1 MASKRTPDAGD
12 VASADNDADKPVK
25 VDKWDGSAVRNALDD
40 AVKKIM
46 TEKYKYVENPRLTD
60 GRLAICT
67 VAVGAAMFALLW
79 DYLYPFPESR
89 CVLIG
94 CVLSYFFLMGVLTLY
109 TSFLEKGI
117 FLVAVQKDPSGLDP
131 DSVWTVSS
139 SLKRFDDVY
148 HLQLQYRD
156 GKTRATREA
165 KLDKS
170 IALWFDEAGNLL
182 FDAFEP
188 QLCKLHNSLLSE
200 KKEK

>member
-46 TEKYKYVENPRLTD
+46 TEKYKYVENHRLTD

-67 VAVGAAMFALLW
+67 VAVGAAMFALLR

>member
-1 MASKRTPDAGD
+1 
-12 VASADNDADKPVK
+12 
-25 VDKWDGSAVRNALDD
+25 
-40 AVKKIM
+40 
-46 TEKYKYVENPRLTD
+46 TD

-94 CVLSYFFLMGVLTLY
+94 CVLSYFSLMGVLTLY
-109 TSFLEKGI
+109 TSFLEKGY
-117 FLVAVQKDPSGLDP
+117 LSRRRPEGLRP
-131 DSVWTVSS
+131 GWTRTACGRSARRSS
-139 SLKRFDDVY
+139 ASTTCTICSCSTATARP
-148 HLQLQYRD
+148 
-156 GKTRATREA
+156 RATREA

-170 IALWFDEAGNLL
+170 IALWFDEAGNLGL

-200 KKEK
+200 KERRSDVTNKRFDTWLPRETGHRWHERAKGY